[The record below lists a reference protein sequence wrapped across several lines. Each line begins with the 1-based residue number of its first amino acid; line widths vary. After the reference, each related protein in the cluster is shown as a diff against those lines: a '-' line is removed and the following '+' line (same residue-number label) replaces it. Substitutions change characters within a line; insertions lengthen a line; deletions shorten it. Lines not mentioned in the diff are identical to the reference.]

1 MGGVEMLGAGRA
13 GMHVGVGEL
22 GAVLEPAHQR
32 RDGQVRGPGDLAEDG
47 AGVVVELGVASEQV
61 GRGGAGV
68 VAEEEDGVAAGSREP
83 GVARGAGPGGGLVE
97 GDQGEREVGDER
109 LERGRG
115 AVCRAVV
122 DHDHLSLDAAELLLG
137 EAGERGA
144 EHRQPV
150 ARRDNHGQMH
160 AGDDRGHE

>member
-1 MGGVEMLGAGRA
+1 MLRAGRA
-13 GMHVGVGEL
+13 GVHVGVREL

-47 AGVVVELGVASEQV
+47 AGVVVELGVAPEQV

-68 VAEEEDGVAAGSREP
+68 VAEEEDGVAAGLFQAC
-83 GVARGAGPGGGLVE
+83 VARGPGAGGGLAE

-122 DHDHLSLDAAELLLG
+122 DHDHLGLDGAELLLG

-144 EHRQPV
+144 GAP
-150 ARRDNHGQMH
+150 A
-160 AGDDRGHE
+160 AGRASG